1 MNICI
6 YGAASA
12 DLDQIYYDKT
22 EQLGRLMAKR
32 GHGLIFG
39 GGETGLMGAA
49 ARGVAAEKGYILGIA
64 PKFFDK
70 PGVLYQKCTDFII
83 TETMRE
89 RKHLLEEKSQ
99 ATIVAPGGIG
109 TYEEFFEI
117 FTLKSLNR
125 LDRAIVFYNIN
136 GYYDLM
142 KKLLEHTVK
151 EKFMAP
157 EIMEMCRFMEN
168 PEEILDYIENY

>member
-32 GHGLIFG
+32 GHGLVFG

-70 PGVLYQKCTDFII
+70 PGVLYQSNSRPPSANSC
-83 TETMRE
+83 
-89 RKHLLEEKSQ
+89 
-99 ATIVAPGGIG
+99 ATS
-109 TYEEFFEI
+109 Y
-117 FTLKSLNR
+117 
-125 LDRAIVFYNIN
+125 
-136 GYYDLM
+136 
-142 KKLLEHTVK
+142 
-151 EKFMAP
+151 
-157 EIMEMCRFMEN
+157 
-168 PEEILDYIENY
+168 

>member
-32 GHGLIFG
+32 GHGLVFG

-49 ARGVAAEKGYILGIA
+49 ARGVAAEKGYIL
-64 PKFFDK
+64 
-70 PGVLYQKCTDFII
+70 I